1 MKNRIPQGWMI
12 PQLPHIKILIT
23 EISLEK
29 SSIQQYIYMFSLPIC
44 LPAFLDT
51 DLPRANVHERD
62 SGPMQGAIPTQSYNP

>member
-1 MKNRIPQGWMI
+1 MI

-23 EISLEK
+23 EISLK
-29 SSIQQYIYMFSLPIC
+29 KAQYSNIYMFSLPIC